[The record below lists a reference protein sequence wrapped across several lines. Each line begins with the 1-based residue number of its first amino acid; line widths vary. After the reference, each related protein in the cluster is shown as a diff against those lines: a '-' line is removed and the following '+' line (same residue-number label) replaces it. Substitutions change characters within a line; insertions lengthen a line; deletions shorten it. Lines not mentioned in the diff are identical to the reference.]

1 MAKVLLVNPPFYRL
15 LGSHYNANSLGIAYI
30 ASYLNKRGH
39 DAWLYNADYVSD
51 KNYGNLKKIFQS
63 FTNYKNYF
71 KDPDNALWHE
81 VKEKILAFKPEWVGY
96 TAYTANISAIKIIS
110 EKIRAAD
117 PYIKQFVGGVHATLD
132 KNLLKTLVSVD
143 YSIQREGEEA
153 VFALVENKDPKTI
166 PGVISRQN
174 NSLIDMGI
182 APVIKDIDILPFPER
197 EKFWGIP
204 ESEKKNVDVSYIN
217 TIRGCPYKCTYCAS
231 PFHWD
236 RKTTRLRSPESV
248 IEEMIHLKENYWKA
262 TKFDYSAS
270 ANVGE
275 KETLKIED
283 NTIVYFVDDVF
294 TVHKKRVKKL
304 LRMMIDQKLKMRWKC
319 EARADHLDD
328 EICALMSEAGCER
341 VKIGFESGSNRIL
354 SQVKKLETREEMLKG
369 AAMLKNAGVPFSAY
383 FMAGFPGETD
393 DDVKETIDFAK
404 KVEADYYSLSV
415 LAPYYGTELYDQLI
429 ENGHVFLAQ
438 PPLFKIN
445 KGSKGIYIKDEKE
458 LEKYILENSKELR
471 KIKKGSKEFEK
482 KLQEEKSRISIQ
494 RFKGLGEM
502 NPEELW
508 STTLNP
514 ETRNL
519 LQVQYSKDL
528 KKDHELIHTL
538 MGNDV
543 SLRKDFIVENAINV
557 LNLDI

>member
-51 KNYGNLKKIFQS
+51 KNYGNLKKLFQN

-71 KDPDNALWHE
+71 KDLDNPLWHE
-81 VKEKILAFKPEWVGY
+81 VKDKILLFKPDWVGY
-96 TAYTANISAIKIIS
+96 TSYTANISAIKIIS
-110 EKIRAAD
+110 DKVREAN
-117 PYIKQFVGGVHATLD
+117 PNIKQVIGGVHATLD
-132 KNLLKTLVSVD
+132 KKILNTLTSID

-153 VFALVENKDPKTI
+153 MTALVENKDPKTI
-166 PGVISRQN
+166 PGVISRGKE
-174 NSLIDMGI
+174 SLIDNGI
-182 APVIKDIDILPFPER
+182 APVIKDIDNLPMPER
-197 EKFWGIP
+197 NKFWGISKD
-204 ESEKKNVDVSYIN
+204 ERKNVDVSYIN

-248 IEEMIHLKENYWKA
+248 IEEMKLLKEKYWEA

-270 ANVGE
+270 ANISE
-275 KETLKIED
+275 KDSLKIED

-304 LRMMIDQKLKMRWKC
+304 LRMMIDQELGMKWKC

-328 EICALMSEAGCER
+328 EICELMVEAGCER

-369 AAMLKNAGVPFSAY
+369 AAMLKKAGVPFSGY

-393 DDVKETIDFAK
+393 DDVKQTIDFAK
-404 KVEADYYSLSV
+404 QVEADYYSLSV
-415 LAPYYGTELYDQLI
+415 LAPYYGTELYDQLMA
-429 ENGHVFLAQ
+429 NGHALDQQPWEYFFHQSPKLMVNNKISTKVLQDFLA
-438 PPLFKIN
+438 LNDLN
-445 KGSKGIYIKDEKE
+445 KKSQKKRGYI
-458 LEKYILENSKELR
+458 
-471 KIKKGSKEFEK
+471 
-482 KLQEEKSRISIQ
+482 
-494 RFKGLGEM
+494 
-502 NPEELW
+502 
-508 STTLNP
+508 
-514 ETRNL
+514 
-519 LQVQYSKDL
+519 
-528 KKDHELIHTL
+528 
-538 MGNDV
+538 
-543 SLRKDFIVENAINV
+543 
-557 LNLDI
+557 

>member
-51 KNYGNLKKIFQS
+51 KNYGNLKKLFQN
-63 FTNYKNYF
+63 FTNYKSYF
-71 KDPDNALWHE
+71 KNSDNALWHE
-81 VKEKILAFKPEWVGY
+81 IKDKILLFEPEWVGY

-110 EKIRAAD
+110 EKVRAAN
-117 PYIKQFVGGVHATLD
+117 PYIKQFIGGVHATLD
-132 KNLLKTLVSVD
+132 KNLLKTLTSID

-166 PGVISRQN
+166 PGVISRGTS
-174 NSLIDMGI
+174 SLIDNGI

-204 ESEKKNVDVSYIN
+204 KLEKKNVDVSYIN

-248 IEEMIHLKENYWKA
+248 IEEMVHLKENYWKG
-262 TKFDYSAS
+262 TNFDYSAS
-270 ANVGE
+270 ANIGE

-328 EICALMSEAGCER
+328 EICGLMAQAGCER
-341 VKIGFESGSNRIL
+341 VKIGFESGSDRIL
-354 SQVKKLETREEMLKG
+354 SQVKKLETREDMMKG
-369 AAMLKNAGVPFSAY
+369 AAMLKKAGVPFSAY

-404 KVEADYYSLSV
+404 KIEADYYSLSV

-429 ENGHVFLAQ
+429 ANGHALDQQ
-438 PPLFKIN
+438 PWEYFFHQSPKPMVNDKISN
-445 KGSKGIYIKDEKE
+445 KV
-458 LEKYILENSKELR
+458 
-471 KIKKGSKEFEK
+471 
-482 KLQEEKSRISIQ
+482 LQEYLALVELNNKSH
-494 RFKGLGEM
+494 KG
-502 NPEELW
+502 
-508 STTLNP
+508 
-514 ETRNL
+514 
-519 LQVQYSKDL
+519 Y
-528 KKDHELIHTL
+528 I
-538 MGNDV
+538 
-543 SLRKDFIVENAINV
+543 
-557 LNLDI
+557 